1 MYGRFQINQ
10 ISVDFG
16 KKKTF
21 MDGVFF
27 TFPLDKYITQPPI
40 SLHDQSKLE

>member
-1 MYGRFQINQ
+1 
-10 ISVDFG
+10 
-16 KKKTF
+16 

-40 SLHDQSKLE
+40 SLHDQSKLEKLETLDAQRNRQ

>member
-10 ISVDFG
+10 ISVEFG
-16 KKKTF
+16 KKE
-21 MDGVFF
+21 DIYGWRII